1 LREAHYRGLNT
12 FDTFGKGW
20 MRRLASIKAES
31 TDMA

>member
-1 LREAHYRGLNT
+1 LST

-20 MRRLASIKAES
+20 MRRLASVKGES